1 MRGLG
6 LVLLVV
12 CLAQTVHA
20 QQFGVIETTP
30 LDPVAPSEP
39 SATGDPNDPLG
50 GDQVLGGAVLPRRG
64 GGIELEGN
72 VRVVEQAPAPVTN
85 IAVERG
91 VTADLRGLDKISGE
105 VVDMQ
110 LAAGQSAL
118 LGRLEVT
125 LQECRYPRDNP
136 AGDAYAF
143 LEIGEPERAER
154 LFRGWMFAS
163 SPALSAMDHP
173 RYDVWVIRCNR
184 S

>member
-1 MRGLG
+1 MRGLCG
-6 LVLLVV
+6 VLLAA
-12 CLAQTVHA
+12 CLVTSAQA

-39 SATGDPNDPLG
+39 TATGDPADPLG

-64 GGIELEGN
+64 GIALEGN
-72 VRVVEQAPAPVTN
+72 VTVVEQAPAPVTN

-91 VTADLRGLDKISGE
+91 ITADLRGLDKISGE

-136 AGDAYAF
+136 AGDAFAF